1 MTDEVNIDSS
11 KNNNEEELGSRNH
24 SNYESASLRTRASAE
39 ISDEYSSP
47 VEFSWRQF
55 WQSFLYENVPPGI
68 FSPILALLIERS
80 VNRAWFVCQN
90 RGLCPVSTK
99 YNSRGFIISSWLFFF
114 PGSWLLTSALIITI
128 FDVNNSLID
137 IDFFLV
143 IISFACLFMRRIIV
157 SIKYGYFRAEIYEK
171 LSKPAPEWDG
181 DKTRRQ
187 LVTWGW
193 SKPSDYPGLIED
205 ELTISMEENDV
216 SLEGIC
222 FELDQKTVDIFKE
235 KNKDTR
241 FKAQTD
247 FTKGHE
253 ITAAFLLT
261 ELLKFAYERNPELEK
276 LGSSMKLMTAVF
288 ALSLPAVVLTASLSY
303 GQDFFG
309 TTTTSII
316 VGIGTTIGFFL
327 CHQLLLFGLL
337 CRFDFKRRK
346 SAIELMGD
354 AIENSGV
361 SLSQIY
367 PDDEALK
374 EQDQLL
380 FINLEKRANV
390 FAWTITRRVLKSF
403 GEAFYNRIQGYTS
416 ILFLY
421 SLVCVGM
428 LNLLFWGAFEHHVST
443 VVGLVAIVT
452 GIAFVSLRAI
462 FSAIDLQRLSEMHR
476 DRIRKKMFVFEEK
489 AAFLDADKSDKYR
502 DSSFVRSLLQQ
513 ADETLSF
520 HELTYKPVML
530 LGYPASRSLIGTFLG
545 ILFTGLVLALEGF
558 SGSGIAYN
566 ALGWFISQ

>member
-11 KNNNEEELGSRNH
+11 INKEELGSRDH
-24 SNYESASLRTRASAE
+24 SSYQSANLRNITSAE
-39 ISDEYSSP
+39 ARVKYSNP
-47 VEFSWRQF
+47 VVFSWRQF
-55 WQSFLYENVPPGI
+55 WQSFLYENIPPGI

-80 VNRAWFVCQN
+80 ITRAWFVCQN
-90 RGLCPVSTK
+90 RGLCPISTK

-114 PGSWLLTSALIITI
+114 PGSWLLTSALVITI
-128 FDVNNSLID
+128 LGINNSSIN

-143 IISFACLFMRRIIV
+143 VISFACLFMRRIIV
-157 SIKYGYFRAEIYEK
+157 SIKYGYFRPEIYEK

-216 SLEGIC
+216 SLEGIS
-222 FELDQKTVDIFKE
+222 FELDQGAVDIFKG
-235 KNKDTR
+235 KDKDTR
-241 FKAQTD
+241 FKAQTG
-247 FTKGHE
+247 FTKDHE
-253 ITAAFLLT
+253 VTAAFLLT
-261 ELLKFAYERNPELEK
+261 ELLKFAYERNPQLEK
-276 LGSSMKLMTAVF
+276 LGSNMKLMTGIF
-288 ALSLPAVVLTASLSY
+288 AMSLPAIVLTASLIY

-316 VGIGTTIGFFL
+316 VAVGTTIGFFL

-354 AIENSGV
+354 AIENTGV
-361 SLSQIY
+361 SFSQIY
-367 PDDEALK
+367 PDDETLK
-374 EQDQLL
+374 GQDQLL

-416 ILFLY
+416 ILFLF
-421 SLVCVGM
+421 SLVCVGI
-428 LNLLFWGAFEHHVST
+428 LNLLFWGAFEHHIST
-443 VVGLVAIVT
+443 VIALVTIVI

-489 AAFLDADKSDKYR
+489 AAFLDADKSDKYS

-520 HELTYKPVML
+520 HELTYKPVTL
-530 LGYPASRSLIGTFLG
+530 LGYPASRSLIGSFLG
-545 ILFTGLVLALEGF
+545 ILFTGLILALEGF

>member
-1 MTDEVNIDSS
+1 MTNEVNIDSS
-11 KNNNEEELGSRNH
+11 TNKDELGLRDH
-24 SNYESASLRTRASAE
+24 SSYQAANLRTHASE
-39 ISDEYSSP
+39 ETRVEYSNP
-47 VEFSWRQF
+47 VVFSWRQF
-55 WQSFLYENVPPGI
+55 WQSFLYENTPPGI

-80 VNRAWFVCQN
+80 ITRAWFVCQN
-90 RGLCPVSTK
+90 RGLCPISTK

-114 PGSWLLTSALIITI
+114 PGSWLLTSALVITI
-128 FDVNNSLID
+128 LGVNNSSMN

-157 SIKYGYFRAEIYEK
+157 SIKYGYFRPEIYEK

-193 SKPSDYPGLIED
+193 SKPIDYPGLIED

-216 SLEGIC
+216 SLEGIY
-222 FELDQKTVDIFKE
+222 FELDQETVYFFKG

-276 LGSSMKLMTAVF
+276 LGSSMKLMTAIF
-288 ALSLPAVVLTASLSY
+288 ALSLPAIVLTAWLSY

-316 VGIGTTIGFFL
+316 VAIGTTIGFFL

-354 AIENSGV
+354 AIENPGV

-374 EQDQLL
+374 GTDQLL

-416 ILFLY
+416 ILVLF
-421 SLVCVGM
+421 SLFCVGI
-428 LNLLFWGAFEHHVST
+428 LNLLFWGAFEHHIST
-443 VVGLVAIVT
+443 VVALVTIIT

-489 AAFLDADKSDKYR
+489 VACLVGDKSDSYR
-502 DSSFVRSLLQQ
+502 DSTFVRSLLQQ

-520 HELTYKPVML
+520 HELIYKPVML
-530 LGYPASRSLIGTFLG
+530 LGYPASRSLIGSFLG

>member
-1 MTDEVNIDSS
+1 MTNEVNIDSS
-11 KNNNEEELGSRNH
+11 TNKDELGSRDH
-24 SNYESASLRTRASAE
+24 SSYQAANLRTHTSEEARV
-39 ISDEYSSP
+39 EYSNP
-47 VEFSWRQF
+47 VVFSWRQF
-55 WQSFLYENVPPGI
+55 WQSFLYENTPPGI

-80 VNRAWFVCQN
+80 ITRAWFVCQN
-90 RGLCPVSTK
+90 RGLCPISTK

-114 PGSWLLTSALIITI
+114 PGSWLLTSALVITI
-128 FDVNNSLID
+128 LGVNNSSIN

-157 SIKYGYFRAEIYEK
+157 SIKYGYFRPEIYEK

-193 SKPSDYPGLIED
+193 SKPIDYPGLIED
-205 ELTISMEENDV
+205 ELTISMDENDV
-216 SLEGIC
+216 SLEDIY
-222 FELDQKTVDIFKE
+222 FELDQETVYFFKG

-276 LGSSMKLMTAVF
+276 LGSSMKLMTAIF
-288 ALSLPAVVLTASLSY
+288 ALSLPAIVLTAWLSY

-316 VGIGTTIGFFL
+316 VAIGTTIGFFL

-354 AIENSGV
+354 AIENPGV

-374 EQDQLL
+374 GTDQLL

-416 ILFLY
+416 ILFLF
-421 SLVCVGM
+421 SLFCVGI
-428 LNLLFWGAFEHHVST
+428 LNLLFWGAFEHHIST
-443 VVGLVAIVT
+443 VVALVTIIT

-489 AAFLDADKSDKYR
+489 AAFLSEDKSDKFR

-530 LGYPASRSLIGTFLG
+530 LGYPASRSLIGSFLG

>member
-24 SNYESASLRTRASAE
+24 SNYESASVRTRASAE

-276 LGSSMKLMTAVF
+276 LGSSMKLMTAIF
-288 ALSLPAVVLTASLSY
+288 ALSLPSIVLIASLSY

-316 VGIGTTIGFFL
+316 VGIGTTVGLFL

-354 AIENSGV
+354 AIENPGV

-374 EQDQLL
+374 GQGQLL

-566 ALGWFISQ
+566 AVGWFISQ

>member
-1 MTDEVNIDSS
+1 MTDEAIIDSS
-11 KNNNEEELGSRNH
+11 TNQNDEKLESRDH
-24 SNYESASLRTRASAE
+24 SNYQSAILRAHNSGEAGG
-39 ISDEYSSP
+39 EYSSP

-55 WQSFLYENVPPGI
+55 WQSFLYENIPPGI
-68 FSPILALLIERS
+68 FSPILALIIERS
-80 VNRAWFVCQN
+80 ITRAWFVCQN
-90 RGLCPVSTK
+90 RGLCPISTK

-114 PGSWLLTSALIITI
+114 PGSWLLTSALVITI
-128 FDVNNSLID
+128 FGVNNSSIN

-157 SIKYGYFRAEIYEK
+157 SIKYGYFRPEIYEK

-205 ELTISMEENDV
+205 ELIISMEENDV

-222 FELDQKTVDIFKE
+222 FELDQETVDAFKR
-235 KNKDTR
+235 KDKDTR
-241 FKAQTD
+241 FKAQTG
-247 FTKGHE
+247 FTKDHE
-253 ITAAFLLT
+253 VTAAFLLT
-261 ELLKFAYERNPELEK
+261 EFLKFAYERNPQLEK
-276 LGSSMKLMTAVF
+276 LGSSMKLMTAIF
-288 ALSLPAVVLTASLSY
+288 ALSLPAIVIIASLSY

-309 TTTTSII
+309 TTTTSFI
-316 VGIGTTIGFFL
+316 VAIGTIIGFFL

-416 ILFLY
+416 ILFLF
-421 SLVCVGM
+421 SLVCVGI
-428 LNLLFWGAFEHHVST
+428 LNLLFWGAFDHHIST
-443 VVGLVAIVT
+443 IVALVTIVT
-452 GIAFVSLRAI
+452 GIAFVSIRAI
-462 FSAIDLQRLSEMHR
+462 FSAIDLQRLSETHR

-489 AAFLDADKSDKYR
+489 AAFLDADKSDSYR
-502 DSSFVRSLLQQ
+502 ETSFVRSLLQQ

-530 LGYPASRSLIGTFLG
+530 LGYPASRSLIGSFLG

-558 SGSGIAYN
+558 SGSGISYD
-566 ALGWFISQ
+566 LFGWFKG

>member
-1 MTDEVNIDSS
+1 MTNEVNIDSS
-11 KNNNEEELGSRNH
+11 TNKDELGLRDH
-24 SNYESASLRTRASAE
+24 SSYQAANLRTHASEEARVQ
-39 ISDEYSSP
+39 YSNP
-47 VEFSWRQF
+47 VVFSWRQF
-55 WQSFLYENVPPGI
+55 WQSFLYENTPPGI

-80 VNRAWFVCQN
+80 ITRAWFVCQN
-90 RGLCPVSTK
+90 RGLCPISTK

-114 PGSWLLTSALIITI
+114 PGSWLLTSALVITI
-128 FDVNNSLID
+128 LGVNNSSIN

-157 SIKYGYFRAEIYEK
+157 SIKYGYFRPEIYEK

-193 SKPSDYPGLIED
+193 SKPIDYPGLIED

-216 SLEGIC
+216 SLEGIY
-222 FELDQKTVDIFKE
+222 FELDQETVYFFKG

-276 LGSSMKLMTAVF
+276 LGSSMKLMTAIF
-288 ALSLPAVVLTASLSY
+288 ALSLPAIVLTAWLSY

-316 VGIGTTIGFFL
+316 VAIGTTIGFFL

-354 AIENSGV
+354 AIENPGV

-374 EQDQLL
+374 GTDQLL

-416 ILFLY
+416 ILFLF
-421 SLVCVGM
+421 SLFCVGI
-428 LNLLFWGAFEHHVST
+428 LNLLFWGAFEHHIST
-443 VVGLVAIVT
+443 VVALVTIIT

-489 AAFLDADKSDKYR
+489 AAFLGEDKYDKFR

-513 ADETLSF
+513 AGETLSF

-530 LGYPASRSLIGTFLG
+530 LGYPASRSLIGSFLG
-545 ILFTGLVLALEGF
+545 ILFTGLVIALEGF

>member
-1 MTDEVNIDSS
+1 MTDEAIIDSS
-11 KNNNEEELGSRNH
+11 TNQNDEKLESRDH
-24 SNYESASLRTRASAE
+24 SNYQSAILRAHNSGETGG
-39 ISDEYSSP
+39 EYSSP

-55 WQSFLYENVPPGI
+55 WQSFLYENIPPGI
-68 FSPILALLIERS
+68 FSPILALIIERS
-80 VNRAWFVCQN
+80 ITRAWFVCQN
-90 RGLCPVSTK
+90 RGLCPISTK

-114 PGSWLLTSALIITI
+114 PGSWLLTSALFITI
-128 FDVNNSLID
+128 LGVNSSSIN

-157 SIKYGYFRAEIYEK
+157 SIKYGYFRPEIYEK

-205 ELTISMEENDV
+205 ELIISMEENDV

-222 FELDQKTVDIFKE
+222 FELDQETVDAFKR
-235 KNKDTR
+235 KDKDTR
-241 FKAQTD
+241 FKAQTG
-247 FTKGHE
+247 FTKDHE
-253 ITAAFLLT
+253 VTAAFLLT
-261 ELLKFAYERNPELEK
+261 EFLKFAYERNPQLEK
-276 LGSSMKLMTAVF
+276 LGSSMKLMTAIF
-288 ALSLPAVVLTASLSY
+288 ALSLPAIVIITSLSY

-309 TTTTSII
+309 TTTTSFI
-316 VGIGTTIGFFL
+316 VAIGTIIGFFL

-416 ILFLY
+416 ILFLF
-421 SLVCVGM
+421 SLVCVGI
-428 LNLLFWGAFEHHVST
+428 LNLLFWGAFDHHIST
-443 VVGLVAIVT
+443 IVALVTIVT
-452 GIAFVSLRAI
+452 GIAFVSIRAI
-462 FSAIDLQRLSEMHR
+462 FSAIDLQRLSETHR

-489 AAFLDADKSDKYR
+489 AAFLDADKSDSYR

-530 LGYPASRSLIGTFLG
+530 LGYPASRSLIGSFLG

-558 SGSGIAYN
+558 SGSGISYD
-566 ALGWFISQ
+566 LFGWFKG

>member
-1 MTDEVNIDSS
+1 MTDEAIIDSLTNQNDE
-11 KNNNEEELGSRNH
+11 KLESRDH
-24 SNYESASLRTRASAE
+24 SNYQSAILRAHNSGEAGG
-39 ISDEYSSP
+39 EYSSP

-55 WQSFLYENVPPGI
+55 WQSFLYENIPPGI
-68 FSPILALLIERS
+68 FSPILALIIERS
-80 VNRAWFVCQN
+80 ITRAWFVCQN
-90 RGLCPVSTK
+90 RGLCPISTK

-114 PGSWLLTSALIITI
+114 PGSWLLTSALVITI
-128 FDVNNSLID
+128 FGVNNSSIN

-157 SIKYGYFRAEIYEK
+157 SIKYGYFRPEIYEK

-222 FELDQKTVDIFKE
+222 FELDQETVDTFKR
-235 KNKDTR
+235 KYKDTR
-241 FKAQTD
+241 FKAQTG
-247 FTKGHE
+247 FTKDHE
-253 ITAAFLLT
+253 VTAAFLLT
-261 ELLKFAYERNPELEK
+261 ELLKFAYERNPQLEK
-276 LGSSMKLMTAVF
+276 LGSSMKLMTAIF
-288 ALSLPAVVLTASLSY
+288 ALSLPAIVIIASLSY

-309 TTTTSII
+309 TTTTSFI
-316 VGIGTTIGFFL
+316 VAIGTIIGFFL

-416 ILFLY
+416 ILFLF
-421 SLVCVGM
+421 SLVCVGI
-428 LNLLFWGAFEHHVST
+428 LNLLFWGAFDHHIST
-443 VVGLVAIVT
+443 IVALVTIVT
-452 GIAFVSLRAI
+452 GIAFVSIRAI
-462 FSAIDLQRLSEMHR
+462 FSAIDLQRLSETHR

-489 AAFLDADKSDKYR
+489 AAFLDADKSDSYR
-502 DSSFVRSLLQQ
+502 DFSFVRSLLQQ

-530 LGYPASRSLIGTFLG
+530 LGYPASRSLIGSFLG

-558 SGSGIAYN
+558 SGSGISYD
-566 ALGWFISQ
+566 LFGWFKG

>member
-1 MTDEVNIDSS
+1 MTDEAIIDSS
-11 KNNNEEELGSRNH
+11 TNQNDEKLESRDH
-24 SNYESASLRTRASAE
+24 SNYQSAILRAHNSGEAGG
-39 ISDEYSSP
+39 EYSSP

-55 WQSFLYENVPPGI
+55 WQSFLYENIPPGI
-68 FSPILALLIERS
+68 FSPILALIIERS
-80 VNRAWFVCQN
+80 ITRAWFVCQN
-90 RGLCPVSTK
+90 RGLCPISTK

-114 PGSWLLTSALIITI
+114 PGSWLLTSALVITI
-128 FDVNNSLID
+128 FGVNNSSIN

-157 SIKYGYFRAEIYEK
+157 SIKYGYFRPEIYEK

-205 ELTISMEENDV
+205 ELIISMEENDV

-222 FELDQKTVDIFKE
+222 FELDQETVDAFKR
-235 KNKDTR
+235 KDKDTR
-241 FKAQTD
+241 FKAQTG
-247 FTKGHE
+247 FTKDHE
-253 ITAAFLLT
+253 VTAAFLLT
-261 ELLKFAYERNPELEK
+261 EFLKFAYERNPQLEK
-276 LGSSMKLMTAVF
+276 LGSSMKLMTAIF
-288 ALSLPAVVLTASLSY
+288 ALSLPAIVIIASLSY

-309 TTTTSII
+309 TTTTSFI
-316 VGIGTTIGFFL
+316 VAIGTIIGFFL

-416 ILFLY
+416 ILFLF
-421 SLVCVGM
+421 SLVCVGI
-428 LNLLFWGAFEHHVST
+428 LNLLFWGAFDHHIST
-443 VVGLVAIVT
+443 IVALVTIVT
-452 GIAFVSLRAI
+452 GIAFVSIRAI
-462 FSAIDLQRLSEMHR
+462 FSAIDLQRLSETHR

-489 AAFLDADKSDKYR
+489 AAFFDADKSDSYR

-530 LGYPASRSLIGTFLG
+530 LGYPASRSLIGSFLG

-558 SGSGIAYN
+558 SGSGISYD
-566 ALGWFISQ
+566 LFGWFKG

>member
-1 MTDEVNIDSS
+1 MTDEAIIDSS
-11 KNNNEEELGSRNH
+11 TNQNDEKLESRDH
-24 SNYESASLRTRASAE
+24 SNYQSAILRAHNSGEAGG
-39 ISDEYSSP
+39 EYSSP

-55 WQSFLYENVPPGI
+55 WQSFLYENIPPGI
-68 FSPILALLIERS
+68 FSPILALIIERS
-80 VNRAWFVCQN
+80 ITRAWFVCQN
-90 RGLCPVSTK
+90 RGLCPISTK

-114 PGSWLLTSALIITI
+114 PGSWLLTSALVITI
-128 FDVNNSLID
+128 FGVNNSSIN

-157 SIKYGYFRAEIYEK
+157 SIKYGYFRPEIYEK

-205 ELTISMEENDV
+205 ELIISMEENDV

-222 FELDQKTVDIFKE
+222 FELDQETVDAFKR
-235 KNKDTR
+235 KDKDTR
-241 FKAQTD
+241 FKAQTG
-247 FTKGHE
+247 FTKDHE
-253 ITAAFLLT
+253 VTAAFLLT
-261 ELLKFAYERNPELEK
+261 ELLKFAYERNPQLEK
-276 LGSSMKLMTAVF
+276 LGSSMKLMTAIF
-288 ALSLPAVVLTASLSY
+288 ALSLPAIVIIASLSY

-309 TTTTSII
+309 TTTTSFI
-316 VGIGTTIGFFL
+316 VAIGTIIGFFL

-346 SAIELMGD
+346 LAIELMGD

-416 ILFLY
+416 ILFLF
-421 SLVCVGM
+421 SLVCVGI
-428 LNLLFWGAFEHHVST
+428 LNLLFWGAFDHHIST
-443 VVGLVAIVT
+443 IVALVTIVT
-452 GIAFVSLRAI
+452 GIAFVSIRAI
-462 FSAIDLQRLSEMHR
+462 FSAIDLQRLSETHR

-489 AAFLDADKSDKYR
+489 AAFLDADKSDSYR

-530 LGYPASRSLIGTFLG
+530 LGYPASRSLIGSFLG

-558 SGSGIAYN
+558 SGSGISYD
-566 ALGWFISQ
+566 LFGWFKG

>member
-1 MTDEVNIDSS
+1 MTDEAIIDSS
-11 KNNNEEELGSRNH
+11 TNQNDEKLESRDH
-24 SNYESASLRTRASAE
+24 SNYQSAILRAHNSGEAGG
-39 ISDEYSSP
+39 EYSSP

-55 WQSFLYENVPPGI
+55 WQSFLYENIPPGI
-68 FSPILALLIERS
+68 FSPILALIIERS
-80 VNRAWFVCQN
+80 ITRAWFVCQN
-90 RGLCPVSTK
+90 RGLCPISTK

-114 PGSWLLTSALIITI
+114 PGSWLLTSALVITI
-128 FDVNNSLID
+128 FGVNNSSIN

-157 SIKYGYFRAEIYEK
+157 SIKYGYFRPEIYEK

-205 ELTISMEENDV
+205 ELIISMEENDV

-222 FELDQKTVDIFKE
+222 FELDQETVDAFKR
-235 KNKDTR
+235 KDKDTR
-241 FKAQTD
+241 FKAQTG
-247 FTKGHE
+247 FTKDHE
-253 ITAAFLLT
+253 VTAAFLLT
-261 ELLKFAYERNPELEK
+261 EFLKFAYERNPQLEK
-276 LGSSMKLMTAVF
+276 LGSSMKLMTAIF
-288 ALSLPAVVLTASLSY
+288 ALSLPAIVIITSLSY

-309 TTTTSII
+309 TTTTSFI
-316 VGIGTTIGFFL
+316 VAIGTIIGFFL

-416 ILFLY
+416 ILFLF
-421 SLVCVGM
+421 SLVCVGI
-428 LNLLFWGAFEHHVST
+428 LNLLFWGAFDHHIST
-443 VVGLVAIVT
+443 IVALVTIVT
-452 GIAFVSLRAI
+452 GIAFVSIRAI
-462 FSAIDLQRLSEMHR
+462 FSAIDLQRLSETHR

-489 AAFLDADKSDKYR
+489 AAFLDADKSDSYR

-530 LGYPASRSLIGTFLG
+530 LGYPASRSLIGSFLG

-558 SGSGIAYN
+558 SGSGISYD
-566 ALGWFISQ
+566 LFGWFKG